1 MWRSGPLEMLRRRF
15 RGLDRADWLALTL
28 FLLGGCALSY
38 AVLVAAL
45 QTFLEPKLIEETA
58 LRSVRSLR
66 LVEIAL
72 DKHSLS
78 ELPPGVIVRPSLEGP
93 EGRLQPMNSFDRQV
107 QEQMASRFGVRRG
120 LQRDRAP
127 YEDSWGG
134 TWIHLQSPGHAS
146 LWLYQPDR
154 LSTSCTWFLPFLRT
168 IALVTGLLLGT
179 VLFLK
184 SKVERPFQNVLHH
197 LPDDLPTPLPLLPEE
212 GIAPLRRLSRRINHL
227 LSRLNSAGDERRHL
241 LRGIVHDLAGP
252 QTRICL
258 QVDLLQ
264 GVLKSQH
271 QKAFKA
277 IHSDLCQLAA
287 MSEQLRLLAESDQP
301 PAPVQQVA
309 LDDLCQRVV
318 SSYVQHPIHLQI
330 PHLQVRLD
338 GAGLERALRNLI
350 DNAIHHGQPPVA
362 IQAWASESTLVLEV
376 QDQGVPHESSL
387 VPLPHPEARP
397 SHKGLGLDIVERF
410 CRQHQGK
417 LLLIRSKEAFVA
429 QMHLLAT
436 SGGPV
441 MAEPQPSR

>member
-1 MWRSGPLEMLRRRF
+1 MEKLPRRY
-15 RGLDRADWLALTL
+15 RGFDHADWLALCL
-28 FLLGGCALSY
+28 FLLGGCGLSF
-38 AVLVAAL
+38 AVLFAVL
-45 QTFLEPKLIEETA
+45 HTLLEPRLVEETA

-72 DKHSLS
+72 MNHSVS
-78 ELPPGVIVRPSLEGP
+78 ALPPGVIVRSSPDGP
-93 EGRLQPMNSFDRQV
+93 EGPLQPMNSFDQQV
-107 QEQMASRFGVRRG
+107 HERMTSRYGVRRV

-127 YEDSWGG
+127 YLDSWGG
-134 TWIHLQSPGHAS
+134 IWLQLETADRSS
-146 LWLYQPDR
+146 LWLYHPDR
-154 LSTSCTWFLPFLRT
+154 LSSSSAWFLPFLRSA
-168 IALVTGLLLGT
+168 ALLVGLLLGT
-179 VLFLK
+179 VAFLNT
-184 SKVERPFQNVLHH
+184 KVERPFQNVLHH
-197 LPDDLPTPLPLLPEE
+197 LPDGLPTPLPQLPEQ
-212 GIAPLRRLSRRINHL
+212 GIAPLRRLSRSVNQL
-227 LSRLNSAGDERRHL
+227 LTRLNAAGEERRQL
-241 LRGIVHDLAGP
+241 LRGIIHDLSGP

-271 QKAFKA
+271 QKAFRA
-277 IHSDLCQLAA
+277 IHSDLCQLAS
-287 MSEQLRLLAESDQP
+287 MSEQLRLLADSDQLS
-301 PAPVQQVA
+301 APVTHVA

-330 PHLQVRLD
+330 PNLKVRLD

-362 IQAWASESTLVLEV
+362 IQAWASDSTLVLEV
-376 QDQGVPHESSL
+376 QDQGQASPVGPQSE
-387 VPLPHPEARP
+387 PEQRT
-397 SHKGLGLDIVERF
+397 SHSGLGLDIVERF

-436 SGGPV
+436 SVGPV

>member
-1 MWRSGPLEMLRRRF
+1 MEKLPSRY
-15 RGLDRADWLALTL
+15 RGLDRADWLALSL
-28 FLLGGCALSY
+28 FLLGGCGLSF

-72 DKHSLS
+72 KNHSVS
-78 ELPPGVIVRPSLEGP
+78 ALPPGVVVRSSLEGP
-93 EGRLQPMNSFDRQV
+93 EGPLQPMNSFDQQV
-107 QEQMASRFGVRRG
+107 HERMTSRYGVHRA

-127 YEDSWGG
+127 YLDSWGG
-134 TWIHLQSPGHAS
+134 IWLQLETGDHSS

-154 LSTSCTWFLPFLRT
+154 LSSSSAWFLPFLRSA
-168 IALVTGLLLGT
+168 ALLVGLLLGT
-179 VLFLK
+179 VAFLK
-184 SKVERPFQNVLHH
+184 TKVERPFQNVLHH
-197 LPDDLPTPLPLLPEE
+197 LPDGLPTPLPLLPEH
-212 GIAPLRRLSRRINHL
+212 GIAPLRRLSRSINHL
-227 LSRLNSAGDERRHL
+227 LARLNAAAEERRQL

-271 QKAFKA
+271 QKAFRA

-287 MSEQLRLLAESDQP
+287 MSEQLRRLADSDQP
-301 PAPVQQVA
+301 SAPVQHVA
-309 LDDLCQRVV
+309 LDALCERVV
-318 SSYVQHPIHLQI
+318 SSYVQHPIHLEI
-330 PHLQVRLD
+330 PNLQVRLD

-362 IQAWASESTLVLEV
+362 IQAWASDSTLVLEV
-376 QDQGVPHESSL
+376 QDQGPAQSSL
-387 VPLPHPEARP
+387 VAPQSEPEQRT
-397 SHKGLGLDIVERF
+397 SHAGLGLDIVERF

-429 QMHLLAT
+429 QMHLFAT
-436 SGGPV
+436 SVGPV